1 MQREIIILGGGTAG
15 WITAT
20 LLEKHWR
27 DKQVQIT
34 LVESSQIG
42 VIGVGE
48 GSTPHLKQFFNDI
61 DVAESE
67 WMPKCNAT
75 YKNGIRFDNWST
87 KPGFENY
94 FHPFASKIDAF
105 SAPVFLYNNM
115 LRRKGINIHA
125 HPDRYYLAAT
135 LAKENKAPI
144 NAENFPFEVGYGYHF
159 DAVLLSQFLKSLAL
173 SRGINQIDAKVTDV
187 NQHASGDIS
196 SLVLDNGE
204 VITGDLFF
212 DCSGFN
218 GLLINKT
225 LNVPFISFS
234 NNLFCDNAVAIQSP
248 PDANI
253 GSQTVSQAMDHGW
266 AWEIPLT
273 NRIGNGYVYS
283 SKYCT
288 NDEAETELRRKL
300 NLLDSDV
307 KARHIKMN
315 VGRRAE
321 HWHKNTVAVGL
332 SQGFIEPLEA
342 TAIVFIIETVKAF
355 LKQHSGNESMV
366 KQQQSFNAE
375 INRRFEGVRN
385 YIVAHYRLNSR
396 NDTDFWRDNANNS
409 HLSNELVDIINNW
422 LRGNDLTKTIEQSGT
437 SAYYPPFSWN
447 CILAGYGVFPE
458 QQQLTAGDPNLR
470 KYDLVEIDDFIRR
483 SALNFPK
490 HNEYLQKH
498 RPDLTNE

>member
-1 MQREIIILGGGTAG
+1 MQKEIIILGGGTAG
-15 WITAT
+15 WITAS

-34 LVESSQIG
+34 LVESTQIG

-61 DVAESE
+61 DVAESD
-67 WMPKCNAT
+67 WMSKCNAT

-87 KPGFENY
+87 KPGFESY

-115 LRRKGINIHA
+115 LRRKGIDIHA

-135 LAKENKAPI
+135 LAKECKAPI

-159 DAVLLSQFLKSLAL
+159 DAVLLSQFLKTLAIN
-173 SRGINQIDAKVTDV
+173 RGIKHIDAKVTQV
-187 NQHASGDIS
+187 NQHASGDVA
-196 SLVLDNGE
+196 SLALDSGE
-204 VITGDLFF
+204 VVSGDIFF

-218 GLLINKT
+218 GLLIDKT
-225 LNVPFISFS
+225 LNIPFHSFS
-234 NNLFCDNAVAIQSP
+234 DNLFCDNAVAIPSSN
-248 PDANI
+248 DADI

-283 SKYCT
+283 SKYCS

-300 NLLDSDV
+300 NMLDSDV
-307 KARHIKMN
+307 AARHIKMN
-315 VGRRAE
+315 VGRRSE

-342 TAIVFIIETVKAF
+342 TAIVFIIETVKTF
-355 LKQHSGNESMV
+355 LVQQDNSKSESKQR
-366 KQQQSFNAE
+366 QAFNAE

-396 NDTDFWRDNANNS
+396 HDTEFWRDNANNA

-422 LRGNDLTKTIEQSGT
+422 LRGNDLNKIIEQSGV

-447 CILAGYGVFPE
+447 CILSGYGVFPE
-458 QQQLTAGDPNLR
+458 QQQLTVGDPSLR
-470 KYDLVEIDDFIRR
+470 KYDLVEIDEFIRR

-490 HNEYLQKH
+490 HNEYLREH
-498 RPDLTNE
+498 RPDITQ